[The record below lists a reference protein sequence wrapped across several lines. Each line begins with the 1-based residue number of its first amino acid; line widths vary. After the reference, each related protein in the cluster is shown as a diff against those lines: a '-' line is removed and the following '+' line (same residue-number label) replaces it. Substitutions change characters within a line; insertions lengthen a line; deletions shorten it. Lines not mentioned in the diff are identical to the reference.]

1 MVLGQER
8 SRTGSILYEVKTY
21 NARANAGKSRLS
33 SHSDVSVP
41 DETKPIYTIR
51 RRPREYVTAVVSMP
65 QTEEAAMWFAAVYQ
79 AVREIPYGK
88 ATSYGHIATLIG
100 YRA

>member
-1 MVLGQER
+1 M
-8 SRTGSILYEVKTY
+8 
-21 NARANAGKSRLS
+21 RAFAN
-33 SHSDVSVP
+33 
-41 DETKPIYTIR
+41 
-51 RRPREYVTAVVSMP
+51 MP

-100 YRA
+100 YRESMLLCRVCDSTRQLIHTLFSRATKVCPPMLLVV